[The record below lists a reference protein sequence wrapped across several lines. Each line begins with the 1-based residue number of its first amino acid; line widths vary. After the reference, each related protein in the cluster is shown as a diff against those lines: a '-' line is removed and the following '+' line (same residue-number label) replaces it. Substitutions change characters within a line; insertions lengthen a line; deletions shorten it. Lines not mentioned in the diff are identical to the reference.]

1 MILVTTS
8 ATAQTFNVIPRD
20 YSLTTFTMIIR
31 DDSTNVSVSYD
42 ITGASVSGNYVTF
55 QNTFS
60 PVLVSNHFYD
70 FRLVSGTD
78 IIFRDRMFCTDQTV
92 NQINNDYYKLNE
104 GQFTSDDS
112 YNNEYIVIWREIKT
126 YLKGF

>member
-1 MILVTTS
+1 MVIATTS
-8 ATAQTFNVIPRD
+8 ATAQTFYVIPRD
-20 YSLTTFTMIIR
+20 YTLTTFTMTIR
-31 DDSTNVSVSYD
+31 DDSTNVSVNYT

-70 FRLVSGTD
+70 FKLVSGTD
-78 IIFRDRMFCTDQTV
+78 IIFKDRIFCTDQTI
-92 NQINNDYYKLNE
+92 NQVANDYYKLNE

-112 YNNEYIVIWREIKT
+112 YNNEYIVI
-126 YLKGF
+126 

>member
-70 FRLVSGTD
+70 FKLVSGTD
-78 IIFRDRMFCTDQTV
+78 IIFKDRMFCTDQTV

-104 GQFTSDDS
+104 GEFTSDDS
-112 YNNEYIVIWREIKT
+112 YNNEYIVI
-126 YLKGF
+126 